1 MGVLRADQIARI
13 TSLVQTASMT
23 SLGWYRKE
31 LSIDNKAA
39 VGVGDGAMSGYDP
52 VTEAD
57 RSVERDLR
65 AGLESIFGDEHQIV
79 GEEYG
84 VTGEGR
90 YAWYLDPIDGTRAFV
105 TGQPMWG
112 TLVGLLDTEAGATVA
127 GWMHIPPL
135 NETYVAAAAGESVA
149 TRRIGP
155 AGESV
160 ISTSS
165 VTDLAEAT
173 LLSTHPDMM
182 RGEREAQFN
191 EICGRVKLTRYSG
204 DCVNYALLA
213 EGGADLVVE
222 DRLEPYDVMALIPI
236 VKGAGGII
244 TNLDGSEPIAG
255 GYVVAAATPELH
267 KAALEILN

>member
-1 MGVLRADQIARI
+1 MS
-13 TSLVQTASMT
+13 SLA
-23 SLGWYRKE
+23 WYRDGVAV
-31 LSIDNKAA
+31 DNKST
-39 VGVGDGAMSGYDP
+39 DGFDP

-65 AGLESIFGDEHQIV
+65 AGLEEIFGDAHQII

-84 VTGEGR
+84 TSGHGR
-90 YAWYLDPIDGTRAFV
+90 FAWYLDPIDGTRAFV

-112 TLVGLLDTEAGATVA
+112 TLVGLLDTELGKTVA

-135 NETYVAAAAGESVA
+135 QETYIAAGAGSTKRLGPMGAAA
-149 TRRIGP
+149 
-155 AGESV
+155 

-165 VTDLAEAT
+165 VTELCDAT
-173 LLSTHPDMM
+173 LLSTDPRMFAEHQA
-182 RGEREAQFN
+182 GAFERLSSTV
-191 EICGRVKLTRYSG
+191 RLTRFSG

-222 DRLEPYDVMALIPI
+222 NGLEPYDVMALIPI
-236 VKGAGGII
+236 VTQAGGVI
-244 TNLDGSEPIAG
+244 TNLDGEEPIAG

-267 KAALEILN
+267 KAALDFLN